1 MQLKLPKIIMQTLT
15 TAMEI
20 MEQSGAGAENYLDLA
35 GEVSLVKERC
45 N

>member
-1 MQLKLPKIIMQTLT
+1 M

-35 GEVSLVKERC
+35 GELLVKSDVIDVTR

>member
-1 MQLKLPKIIMQTLT
+1 
-15 TAMEI
+15 MEI

-35 GEVSLVKERC
+35 GEVSLVKEGDVIDVTR